1 MADQIDVVVIGGGPA
16 GLAAAAAAR
25 EAGATVSLI
34 DRNPDLGGI
43 LNQCIHDGFGIHLFG
58 ASLTGPEFAQQ
69 YIERVQETGVEVMTS
84 TSVTQLTAD
93 RRLICSS
100 QGLRQQM
107 TARTVVLAMG
117 CRERTRGMLMIPG
130 DRPAGIYTAGV
141 AQNFLNEQNI
151 LVGRRVVILGSGD
164 VGLIMARSLT
174 WEGATVL
181 AVVEKLPYPSGLP
194 RNIVQCLEDYDIPL
208 YLSHTVR
215 SIRGRNRIEAVTVAQ
230 TDSAGNPITRSE
242 FSLSCDTLLLSVG
255 LIPENELSR
264 GAGVIIDQQTGGA
277 IVDDRCMTNIKGI
290 FSCGNTLHVHD
301 SVDWAAQEGARA
313 GWMAAQYSQGSF
325 TPGRKISVCAGT
337 GVRYV
342 LPHYLTTP
350 EKVVLSLRVQAPG
363 RDREVRLCAEKRVIF
378 AKQLPRVHPAEMV
391 QLEISLLP
399 WDAMESVEVCVV

>member
-1 MADQIDVVVIGGGPA
+1 MADKIDVAVIGGGPA
-16 GLAAAAAAR
+16 GLAAATAAR
-25 EAGATVSLI
+25 EEGANVCLI

-69 YIERVQETGVEVMTS
+69 YIERVEKTGVEAMTS
-84 TSVTQLTAD
+84 TLVTQLTSD

-100 QGLRQQM
+100 RGLRRQIA
-107 TARTVVLAMG
+107 ARAVVLAMG

-151 LVGRRVVILGSGD
+151 LVGRKIVILGSGD

-208 YLSHTVR
+208 YLSRTVS
-215 SIRGRNRIEAVTVAQ
+215 SIHGRNRIEAVTMAQ
-230 TDSAGNPITRSE
+230 VDRAGNPITGSE
-242 FSLSCDTLLLSVG
+242 FFLTCDTLLLSVG

-264 GAGVIIDQQTGGA
+264 GAGVALDRRTNGA

-301 SVDWAAQEGARA
+301 LVDWAAQEGERA
-313 GWMAAQYSQGSF
+313 GRMAAQYSQRSF
-325 TPGRKISVCAGT
+325 TPCHKVSVCAGA

-342 LPHYLTTP
+342 LPHYLTTG
-350 EKVVLSLRVQAPG
+350 ERTVLSLRVQEPG
-363 RDREVRLCAEKRVIF
+363 LNREVRLCAENQEIF

-391 QLEISLLP
+391 QLEISLPQWEALQ
-399 WDAMESVEVCVV
+399 SVEVCVA